1 MISYPIGDNE
11 KWEKWMVS
19 ALCALQQL
27 GCRTMAKEWIKAIH
41 PKKQST
47 NPYNGKNPE
56 TKQQGDPNDIKPV
69 YWPNDVQH
77 KEPDHIHKEGD

>member
-1 MISYPIGDNE
+1 MLD
-11 KWEKWMVS
+11 

-47 NPYNGKNPE
+47 NPYNGKNPS
-56 TKQQGDPNDIKPV
+56 TGRIGDPDDIKPT
-69 YWPNDVQH
+69 YWPEDVIH
-77 KEPDHIHKEGD
+77 KEPDHINKDGKHTPSPVLCPC